1 MDARKEYFIGL
12 DGGTDSVGWAV
23 VEPDYSVVKKN
34 GKSLWGVRL
43 FDSGKT
49 AEERRG
55 YRSARRRTDRKKWRL
70 KLLREIFDAE
80 VTSVDPSFFARL
92 SESLY
97 WEEDK
102 NVDGADTLFHDRDF
116 TDRDYHKKYPTIY
129 HLRWDLMTCNAK
141 PDIRLVYLAVA
152 HIVKNRGH
160 FLNEGQSLES
170 ARSFREVWV
179 RLCGA
184 VEDALEIG
192 LPLDIE
198 AEVAQTLLDAE
209 LKVTTKTKR
218 LTNLFGEGESDRE
231 ADCLKA
237 LAKLL
242 TGAKTSVGDIFADE
256 SLDELGTISFK
267 EKAIEE
273 LDTTIADTLGEER
286 FTLLRCAGAIYSWA
300 VFAKL
305 LPEGKT
311 ISQVKIEQFDKHRTE
326 LRQLKELVRQYA
338 PEKYSKVFRAANVKD
353 NYASYIGS
361 TNCGQG
367 KKQTVRC
374 GKDDFYAFLKKE
386 LKNVWDKKDLDP
398 NVAALY
404 QELENGTLLPRQISK
419 ENSLIPYQAQKQE
432 LDAILQN
439 MQQFYP
445 FLTKEDQNGYTPTY
459 KIGRLL
465 TFRIPYYVGPLNDA
479 HREKGFCWVVKKCD
493 TPILPWNFEQVVDE
507 KASEDQFIR
516 RMTSTC
522 TYLVGEEVLPLNS
535 ELYCRFMVLN
545 ELNNLRIRG
554 EKISVELK
562 QKIFEELFCAANG
575 GKVTV
580 KKLVTF
586 LKSQNISVTKDD
598 ISGID
603 GDFKASMT
611 PVLKLKNLFAS
622 DPLDSE
628 TLEEL
633 IFTLTVSGDS
643 QKMLRHRVKDIL
655 GERADEAILR
665 KVCSLKFAGWGRLSK
680 KFLTEIMQVDT
691 VTGEC
696 HCIMDMLWET
706 NNNLMQL
713 LSDAF
718 GFARAVEQ
726 YNAERNDSRRK
737 FDYDHL
743 IKDLYVSPAVKR
755 GLWQTLLIVKEIRKI
770 MGKDPSQIFVEMA
783 RGALPD
789 QKNNRTV
796 SRKDKLLELYS
807 KCKDDTR
814 DWCKEIEALPED
826 KLRSDKLYLYYT
838 QRGRCM
844 YSGEP
849 IRLEDLMHEG
859 EDKSRLYDIDHIY
872 PQAKIKDDSLDNRVL
887 VKRTLNG
894 LKTDHYPLPQEMR
907 QQGLWQMLLKN
918 GFISKKKYDR
928 LTRITPFTADEL
940 AGFINRQLVETRQ
953 STKAAAQLLGQMF
966 PHSEIVY
973 VKAGLVSDFRHEF
986 DFVKSRDANDFH
998 HAKDAYLNAVVGN
1011 VYHEKF
1017 TRNPL
1022 RFVQSGQEYSLKTET
1037 IFRKL
1042 DTVKGERI
1050 IWKKGEDG
1058 SIKTVQARMVKNDP
1072 LVTRYAV
1079 EVHGA
1084 LFDLQPMKKGKG
1096 QLPLKNGDPVDRYGG
1111 YNKLTGSYYTLIAYT
1126 MKKKRQKSI
1135 ECVPLYLAPT
1145 FKRDPEALCRY
1156 LAEQLK
1162 VDHVDILIPE
1172 IKIGTLFK
1180 WDGFPMTLSGRTGD
1194 SLIFRSATELRTTP
1208 EQEKYIKRISKYL
1221 ERCKIRRETLEII
1234 PEFDKLTAEENLKL
1248 YDAYIALLQNSLYAK
1263 RFKKQ
1268 CDFLLQ
1274 KRTAFCQL
1282 KIEEQVKLLAEV
1294 LHLFQCNPIAA
1305 DLSLLK
1311 GPGRA
1316 GIITASKKIDDKV
1329 SVSIVNQS
1337 VTGFFTREVRLND
1350 L

>member
-49 AEERRG
+49 AEKRRTS
-55 YRSARRRTDRKKWRL
+55 RSARRRTDRKKWRL

-80 VTSVDPSFFARL
+80 VTSVDPAFFARL
-92 SESLY
+92 NESHY

-102 NVDGADTLFHDRDF
+102 SVDGTDTLFHDSDF

-129 HLRWDLMTCNAK
+129 HLRQDLMTCNAK

-170 ARSFREVWV
+170 ARSFCDVWA
-179 RLCGA
+179 RFCSA
-184 VEDALEIG
+184 VEDT
-192 LPLDIE
+192 LDIKLPQDIE
-198 AEVAQTLLDAE
+198 QKVADVLLDDNANI
-209 LKVTTKTKR
+209 KMRTKK
-218 LTNLFGEGESDRE
+218 LTELFGNGRSDDE
-231 ADCLKA
+231 AYSLEA

-242 TGAKTSVGDIFADE
+242 AGAKTKVSNIFSDE
-256 SLDELGTISFK
+256 ALEDKKISFK
-267 EKAIEE
+267 EKPIDESE
-273 LDTTIADTLGEER
+273 PDLTDVLDDER
-286 FTLLRCAGAIYSWA
+286 LALLRYAYAVYSWA
-300 VFAKL
+300 IFAKL

-311 ISQVKIEQFDKHRTE
+311 ISQVKIEQFDKHRAE
-326 LRQLKELVRQYA
+326 LKQLKEIVRLYA
-338 PEKYSKVFRAANVKD
+338 PETYNKVFRTANEKG
-353 NYASYIGS
+353 NYASYVGS
-361 TNCGQG
+361 TNCGDG
-367 KKQTVRC
+367 KKQTEHC
-374 GKDDFYAFLKKE
+374 NKDDFYAFLKKE
-386 LKNVWDKKDLDP
+386 LKNVWKKKDFDP

-419 ENSLIPYQAQKQE
+419 ENSLIPYQAHKQE
-432 LDAILQN
+432 LDALLQN
-439 MQQFYP
+439 MQRFYP
-445 FLTKEDQNGYTPTY
+445 FLTQEDQNGYTPAY
-459 KIGRLL
+459 KICKLL

-479 HREKGFCWVVKKCD
+479 HRDKGFCWVVKKCNV
-493 TPILPWNFEQVVDE
+493 PVLPWNFEQVVDE
-507 KASEDQFIR
+507 KASEDRFIK

-522 TYLVGEEVLPLNS
+522 TYLVGEDILPLNS

-545 ELNNLRIRG
+545 ELNNLRIHG
-554 EKISVELK
+554 EKISIELK
-562 QKIFEELFCAANG
+562 QKIFNELFCAPNA
-575 GKVTV
+575 GKITA
-580 KKLVTF
+580 KKLATF
-586 LKSQNISVTKDD
+586 LKAQNIAVTKDD

-603 GDFKASMT
+603 GDFKANMA
-611 PVLKLKNLFAS
+611 PVLKIKNIFS
-622 DPLDSE
+622 KTPLDSE
-628 TLEEL
+628 TLEKL

-643 QKMLRHRVKDIL
+643 QKMLRRRVKDIL
-655 GERADEAILR
+655 GENVDEAVLR
-665 KVCSLKFAGWGRLSK
+665 KVCSLKFAGWGRLSQ

-691 VTGEC
+691 DTGEC
-696 HCIMDMLWET
+696 HNIMDMLWET

-713 LSDAF
+713 LSNEF
-718 GFARAVEQ
+718 RFAQAIEH
-726 YNAERNDSRRK
+726 YNTEKNGSDSK

-743 IKDLYVSPAVKR
+743 VKDLYVSPAVKR
-755 GLWQTLLIVKEIRKI
+755 GLWQTLLVVKEIRKI
-770 MGKDPSQIFVEMA
+770 MGKDPTKIFVEMA
-783 RGALPD
+783 RGTSPD
-789 QKNNRTV
+789 QINKRTV
-796 SRKDKLLELYS
+796 SRKSQLLELYS
-807 KCKDDTR
+807 KCKDDAR
-814 DWCKEIEALPED
+814 DWHQEIEALPED

-838 QRGRCM
+838 QMGRCM

-887 VKRTLNG
+887 VKRPLNG

-907 QQGLWQMLLKN
+907 QPKLWHDLLTKGL
-918 GFISKKKYDR
+918 ISKKKYDR
-928 LTRITPFTADEL
+928 LTRNTPFTADEL

-953 STKAAAQLLGQMF
+953 STKAAAQLLEQMF

-1058 SIKTVQARMVKNDP
+1058 SIKTVQTRMVKNDP
-1072 LVTRYAV
+1072 LVTRYAT

-1084 LFDLQPMKKGKG
+1084 LFDLQPMKKGKC
-1096 QLPLKNGDPVDRYGG
+1096 QLPLKGGDPVERYGG
-1111 YNKLTGSYYTLIAYT
+1111 YNKVTGSYYTFVAYT
-1126 MKKKRQKSI
+1126 LKKKRQKSI
-1135 ECVPLYLAPT
+1135 ECVPLYLAAA
-1145 FKRDPEALCRY
+1145 FKKDPKALRTY
-1156 LAEQLK
+1156 LANQLGVEQ
-1162 VDHVDILIPE
+1162 VEILLPE

-1180 WDGFPMTLSGRTGD
+1180 WDGFPMTLSGRTGNQI
-1194 SLIFRSATELRTTP
+1194 LFRSAAELRTTP

-1221 ERCKIRRETLEII
+1221 ERCKIRRETLSII
-1234 PEFDKLTAEENLKL
+1234 PAFDKLTEEENLKL
-1248 YDAYIALLQNSLYAK
+1248 YDAYITLLQNNLYAK

-1268 CDFLLQ
+1268 GDFLLE

-1282 KIEEQVKLLAEV
+1282 KIEDQVKLLAEV
-1294 LHLFQCNPIAA
+1294 LHLFQCNPISA
-1305 DLSLLK
+1305 DLTLLK
-1311 GPGRA
+1311 GAAHA
-1316 GIITASKKIDDKV
+1316 GIVLSSKNLNDKV
-1329 SVSIVNQS
+1329 PVSIVNQS
-1337 VTGFFTREVRLND
+1337 VTGFFAREVRLND